1 MQLPE
6 RQQHAPVGQP
16 AIDRQEVRK
25 FANAVDA
32 VLLEEMKTF
41 HRDETPLPAVGTA
54 PPVAQ
59 PGVPPMSQRATDASR
74 LMLAAGMATVPPGLI
89 AIGILVASEHA
100 DPTVIGMIC
109 AAPAALAVP
118 ILAVASVLRRAK
130 AVVEAAPASQIN
142 YYSGDVTIDQSS
154 TSSKTTGVIAH
165 TRNQGG

>member
-6 RQQHAPVGQP
+6 QHTQVGQP
-16 AIDRQEVRK
+16 ADHATESPLAQ
-25 FANAVDA
+25 AVNEA
-32 VLLEEMKTF
+32 IVKELAKTY
-41 HRDETPLPAVGTA
+41 HRDDTPLPTVGDT

-59 PGVPPMSQRATDASR
+59 PGIPPMSQRATDASR
-74 LMLAAGMATVPPGLI
+74 VMIAAGLATVPPGLI

-130 AVVEAAPASQIN
+130 AVVEAAPAQITQH
-142 YYSGDVTIDQSS
+142 YTGTVHQDTRTVTS
-154 TSSKTTGVIAH
+154 TTRGVIANTH
-165 TRNQGG
+165 NQPPQ